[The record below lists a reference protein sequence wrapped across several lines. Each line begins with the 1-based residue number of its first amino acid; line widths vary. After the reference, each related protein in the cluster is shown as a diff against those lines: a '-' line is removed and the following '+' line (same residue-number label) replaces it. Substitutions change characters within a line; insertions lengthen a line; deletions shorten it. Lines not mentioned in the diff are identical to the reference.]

1 MSDTSTDAGAAPA
14 AAATGAAP
22 GTAGAD
28 EQQPVAPIQFLGQ
41 FVKDLSF
48 EAPHAPEIFQ
58 DLRQTAPDIP
68 ISIDCAMRELKENQ
82 YEVML
87 NLHLE
92 ATVGDKPAFILEVA
106 YGCVVALGELPPEH
120 IRPVLMIEVPR
131 QMYPFVRQIVADT
144 TVQGGFPPLMLQL
157 VDFMDLYRRKYATE
171 EENRREASA
180 AVTGGPVAGQNL

>member
-1 MSDTSTDAGAAPA
+1 MSDTSTDAGAAA
-14 AAATGAAP
+14 ANS
-22 GTAGAD
+22 
-28 EQQPVAPIQFLGQ
+28 EESQPVAPIQFIGQ

-87 NLHLE
+87 NVHLE
-92 ATVGDKPAFILEVA
+92 ATVGDKAAFILEVS
-106 YGCVVALGELPPEH
+106 YGCVVSLGEVPEEH
-120 IRPVLMIEVPR
+120 VRPILMIEVPR
-131 QMYPFVRQIVADT
+131 QMYPFVRQIVAET
-144 TVQGGFPPLMLQL
+144 TTAGGFPPLMLQL

-171 EENRREASA
+171 EEQRRESEMA
-180 AVTGGPVAGQNL
+180 AMTGGPVAGQNL

>member
-1 MSDTSTDAGAAPA
+1 MSDTSTDAGAATTDA
-14 AAATGAAP
+14 GAAT
-22 GTAGAD
+22 D
-28 EQQPVAPIQFLGQ
+28 NQQPVAPIQFLGQ

-68 ISIDCAMRELKENQ
+68 ISIDCAMRELKEGQ

-92 ATVGDKPAFILEVA
+92 ATVGDKPAFILEVS
-106 YGCVVALGELPPEH
+106 YGAVVKLGELPEEH

-171 EENRREASA
+171 EENKREAAMSA
-180 AVTGGPVAGQNL
+180 MTGGGQVAGQNL

>member
-1 MSDTSTDAGAAPA
+1 MSDTSTDAGAA
-14 AAATGAAP
+14 AATSAQDAP
-22 GTAGAD
+22 GAD
-28 EQQPVAPIQFLGQ
+28 QQQPVAPIQFLGQ

-68 ISIDCAMRELKENQ
+68 ISIDCAMRELKEDQ

-92 ATVGDKPAFILEVA
+92 ATVGDKTAFILEVA
-106 YGCVVALGELPPEH
+106 YGCVVKLGELPPEH
-120 IRPVLMIEVPR
+120 VRPVLMIEVPR
-131 QMYPFVRQIVADT
+131 QMYPFVRQIVADA

-171 EENRREASA
+171 EERQRETSA